1 MYGILPAIL
10 IDYRTQMLS
19 FLKKM
24 FDPAEAAIREA
35 TPVVDSIFTLEEEL
49 KNLSLEDLRAK
60 VTDIRKSI
68 QPILDKIP
76 EEARTALSQDNKEKY
91 KSLESEVVAELQK
104 HIPQLF
110 SILREVNRRKF
121 GKPHFRVQLIASVI
135 LAQGNKLAELK
146 TGEGKTQ
153 VFHLPAA
160 LYGLTGR
167 GSHVITVN
175 DYLARRDGEYA
186 GHAMADLGISV
197 GIITP
202 QSSYKFVPDSELES
216 VKGKEAA
223 EERKGI
229 NIAELADMKGVN
241 LITCSK
247 EDAYSCDVVY
257 GTNNEF
263 GFDYLRD
270 NMAYNTADR
279 VQKELYFVIVD
290 EADSILID
298 EARTPL
304 IISAPAEQ
312 SNDLYEKFAR
322 MVKKLTKDKHYDVD
336 EKTRSVTLN
345 EEGVAYAEQLL
356 GVTNLWEDYQNAH
369 HLDNALKAEVLYK
382 IDDEYIVDN
391 GEVLIVD
398 EFTGRVLPGR
408 RYSEGLHQAIEAKEG
423 VEIKRAS
430 RTMATIT
437 FQNFFKLYKVL
448 AGGSGT
454 IITEAEEF
462 AKIFNLES
470 YAIPTNKPVVRS
482 DKQDKI
488 YKDREAKFKAI
499 VEEIITVNKTKR
511 PILVGTASIEDSEY
525 LSGLLDK
532 KGITHEV
539 LNAKYHEREA
549 QIVAKAGAMSAVT
562 VATNM
567 AGRGTDIP
575 LGKGVEELGG
585 LYIIGAQRHEARRID
600 NQLRGRGGRQ
610 GQPGTTQFFVAL
622 NDEIMRI
629 QGGEIVQKIMN
640 ATKIPDDIPIQN
652 PIISRTIESAQKK
665 MEGHNFDV
673 RKRLVDYDNVMNQQR
688 EIFYTRR
695 YNILRKAEM
704 AVKADSEDTKVE
716 MLSEIKTDIDKIL
729 VDEIE
734 AIVKKHFFAAE
745 SDEFD
750 HKQLIKDFLDLA
762 DDNLI
767 DKAIKVT
774 YKDALQNTP
783 TDKLVSILE
792 KLGPEEIIDA
802 LSKIIR
808 VILDEKVKEFAA
820 SLPEIYRITALQS
833 MDELWTEHLNAI
845 GDLREGISLRSYAQK
860 DPLVEYKNEAFILF
874 ERFIGA
880 INNQIARRIL
890 KIQRVA
896 RQMPQVQ
903 IRTNE
908 DEVSDV
914 NTGTREMTARLTD
927 LLHKGKELQEQAK
940 TLGKTQATGKKD
952 KQTQIG
958 RNDKVTV
965 RYSDGT
971 VKKDVKYKKVE
982 ADVANGKAVLVR
994 N

>member
-1 MYGILPAIL
+1 
-10 IDYRTQMLS
+10 
-19 FLKKM
+19 M

-499 VEEIITVNKTKR
+499 VEEIITINKTKR

-532 KGITHEV
+532 KAITHEV

-940 TLGKTQATGKKD
+940 TLGKTQATVKKD

>member
-1 MYGILPAIL
+1 
-10 IDYRTQMLS
+10 MLS

-499 VEEIITVNKTKR
+499 VEEIITINKTKR

-532 KGITHEV
+532 KAITHEV

-704 AVKADSEDTKVE
+704 AVKADSEDTKAE

-940 TLGKTQATGKKD
+940 TLGKTQATVKKD

>member
-1 MYGILPAIL
+1 
-10 IDYRTQMLS
+10 MLS

-499 VEEIITVNKTKR
+499 VEEIITINKTKR

-532 KGITHEV
+532 KAITHEV

-940 TLGKTQATGKKD
+940 TLGKTQATVKKD